1 MTPDGSLNSG
11 VVGAGGDSAAG
22 TQETPYDVVIIG
34 AGPAGLAAGLSLV
47 RARRRTLMIDSNRP
61 RHSATLR
68 SHGFITR
75 DGVPPLELR
84 RIGREEYEAY
94 PAAEFHM
101 GLVRTVET
109 RPDADRDDATS
120 ARFTVSTKGI
130 RGEKNRVVTARTV
143 LIATGLAETLP
154 ALPSIRAWYGTNLHS
169 CIACDGYEEADRAL
183 ALIGETDDLAEHAL
197 LISQWTDDLIVFTNG
212 IGQVTDADEAALAPR
227 GIRIDRRALTD
238 VVGERGAMT
247 GIQVADG
254 DFVARDGG
262 FVRPR
267 YAAAATF
274 AGSLNLATDAAGL
287 LVVDARGRTSVPGL
301 YAAGDTTPP
310 GPEQLLVS
318 AGEGAR
324 AAVAINRE
332 LLGPLVTHPPL
343 NLAGHPPVG

>member
-1 MTPDGSLNSG
+1 MTPDGALNS
-11 VVGAGGDSAAG
+11 VDVPPAE
-22 TQETPYDVVIIG
+22 QLYDVVIIG

-47 RARRRTLMIDSNRP
+47 RARRRTLMVDSNRP

-84 RIGREEYEAY
+84 RIGREEFEAY
-94 PAAEFHM
+94 PAAEFHVGM
-101 GLVRTVET
+101 VRSVEQIDDA
-109 RPDADRDDATS
+109 PDADV
-120 ARFTVSTKGI
+120 ARFTVSTKGL

-212 IGQVTDADEAALAPR
+212 IGQITAHDEASLVAR
-227 GIRIDRRALTD
+227 GIAVDRRPLAD

-247 GIQVADG
+247 GVQVADG
-254 DFVARDGG
+254 DFVPRDGG

-267 YAAAATF
+267 YSAAATF
-274 AGSLNLATDAAGL
+274 AGALDLAMDTEGL
-287 LVVDARGRTSVPGL
+287 IVVDSKGRTSMPGL
-301 YAAGDTTPP
+301 FAAGDTTPP

-332 LLGPLVTHPPL
+332 LLGPLATHPPL
-343 NLAGHPPVG
+343 NLAGRTEVG

>member
-1 MTPDGSLNSG
+1 MTPDAQ
-11 VVGAGGDSAAG
+11 VGQSNAAPS
-22 TQETPYDVVIIG
+22 TEQPYDVVIIG

-101 GLVRTVET
+101 GLARTVDHVSGVDET
-109 RPDADRDDATS
+109 DATA
-120 ARFTVSTKGI
+120 ARFTITTKGM
-130 RGEKNRVVTARTV
+130 RGEKNRTVTARTV

-154 ALPSIRAWYGTNLHS
+154 ALPSVRAWYGTNLHS

-197 LISQWTDDLIVFTNG
+197 LISQWSGDLIVFTNG
-212 IGQVTDADEAALAPR
+212 IGQITDADETALATR
-227 GIRIDRRALTD
+227 GIRVDRRPLAD
-238 VVGERGAMT
+238 VVGEKGAMT
-247 GIQVADG
+247 GIELADG
-254 DFVARDGG
+254 EFIPREGG

-267 YAAAATF
+267 YGAAATF
-274 AGSLNLATDAAGL
+274 AQQLEPTTDAAGL
-287 LVVDARGRTSVPGL
+287 LVVDAQGRTSVPGL

>member
-1 MTPDGSLNSG
+1 MTTDGTVMAGSG
-11 VVGAGGDSAAG
+11 SDTAAG
-22 TQETPYDVVIIG
+22 AVEAPYDVVIIG

-101 GLVRTVET
+101 GLVRTVEQVHG
-109 RPDADRDDATS
+109 ANLADATA

-212 IGQVTDADEAALAPR
+212 VGQVSESDEAALVAR
-227 GIRIDRRALTD
+227 GIRVDRRPLTD
-238 VVGERGAMT
+238 VLGEQGAMT
-247 GIQVADG
+247 GIQVAG
-254 DFVARDGG
+254 GEFVPRAGG

-267 YAAAATF
+267 YEAAATF
-274 AGSLNLATDAAGL
+274 ASALSPATDAFGL
-287 LVVDARGRTSVPGL
+287 ILVDPQGRTSVPGL
-301 YAAGDTTPP
+301 FAAGDTTPP

-324 AAVAINRE
+324 AAVAINRQ
-332 LLGPLVTHPPL
+332 LLGPLATHPPL
-343 NLAGHPPVG
+343 NLAGRPGVG

>member
-1 MTPDGSLNSG
+1 MTSTESMTTGS
-11 VVGAGGDSAAG
+11 ASAAG
-22 TQETPYDVVIIG
+22 GADAPYDVVIIG

-84 RIGREEYEAY
+84 RIGREEFEGY
-94 PAAEFHM
+94 PAAEFHQ
-101 GLVRTVET
+101 GLVRSVE
-109 RPDADRDDATS
+109 PLPGADSAE
-120 ARFTVSTKGI
+120 ARFTVATKGL

-143 LIATGLAETLP
+143 LIATGLTETLP
-154 ALPSIRAWYGTNLHS
+154 ALPNIRAWYGTNLHS
-169 CIACDGYEEADRAL
+169 CISCDGYEESDRAL

-212 IGQVTDADEAALAPR
+212 IGQVTEAEESGLAAR
-227 GIRIDRRALTD
+227 GIRVDRRPIGD
-238 VVGERGAMT
+238 VLGERGAMT
-247 GIQVADG
+247 GIQLADG
-254 DFVARDGG
+254 DFIAREGG

-267 YAAAATF
+267 YTPAATF
-274 AGSLNLATDAAGL
+274 ATALAPTTDAEGL
-287 LVVDARGRTSVPGL
+287 LVVDRQGRTSVPGL

-324 AAVAINRE
+324 TAVAINRD
-332 LLGPLVTHPPL
+332 LLGPLATRPPL
-343 NLAGHPPVG
+343 NLAPRPRVG

>member
-1 MTPDGSLNSG
+1 MSSDGLLSA
-11 VVGAGGDSAAG
+11 GAGGDSAAG
-22 TQETPYDVVIIG
+22 AVEAPFDVVIIG
-34 AGPAGLAAGLSLV
+34 AGPAGLAAGLNLV

-101 GLVRTVET
+101 GLVRSVEQL
-109 RPDADRDDATS
+109 PDAAA
-120 ARFTVSTKGI
+120 ARFTVSTKGM
-130 RGEKNRVVTARTV
+130 RGERNRVVTARTV

-183 ALIGETDDLAEHAL
+183 ALIGETDDLAEYAL

-212 IGQVTDADEAALAPR
+212 VGQVTDADEAALAAR
-227 GIRIDRRALTD
+227 GIRVDRRPLTD

-254 DFVARDGG
+254 EFVAREGG
-262 FVRPR
+262 FVRPK
-267 YAAAATF
+267 YEAAATF
-274 AGSLNLATDAAGL
+274 AASLTPTTDAAGL
-287 LVVDARGRTSVPGL
+287 LVVDDQGRTSVPGL

-332 LLGPLVTHPPL
+332 LLGPLATHPPV
-343 NLAGHPPVG
+343 NLAGRPGVG

>member
-1 MTPDGSLNSG
+1 MTPDGALNS
-11 VVGAGGDSAAG
+11 VDVPPAE
-22 TQETPYDVVIIG
+22 QLYDVVIIG

-47 RARRRTLMIDSNRP
+47 RARRRTLMVDSNRP

-84 RIGREEYEAY
+84 RIGREEFEAY
-94 PAAEFHM
+94 PAAEFHVGM
-101 GLVRTVET
+101 VRSVEQIDDA
-109 RPDADRDDATS
+109 PDADV
-120 ARFTVSTKGI
+120 ARFTVSTKGL

-212 IGQVTDADEAALAPR
+212 IGQITAHDEASLVAR
-227 GIRIDRRALTD
+227 GITVDRRPLAD

-254 DFVARDGG
+254 DFVPRDGG

-274 AGSLNLATDAAGL
+274 AGALDLATDAEGL
-287 LVVDARGRTSVPGL
+287 IVVDSKGRTSMAGL
-301 YAAGDTTPP
+301 FAAGDTTPP

-332 LLGPLVTHPPL
+332 LLDPLATHPPL
-343 NLAGHPPVG
+343 NLAGRPEVG

>member
-1 MTPDGSLNSG
+1 MTPDGSLS
-11 VVGAGGDSAAG
+11 VGSDSAAG
-22 TQETPYDVVIIG
+22 AVGVDAPYDVVIIG
-34 AGPAGLAAGLSLV
+34 AGPAGLAAGLNLV

-101 GLVRTVET
+101 GLVRAVE
-109 RPDADRDDATS
+109 PLSGDDG
-120 ARFTVSTKGI
+120 ARFTVSTKGM

-169 CIACDGYEEADRAL
+169 CIACDGYEEADRPL

-197 LISQWTDDLIVFTNG
+197 LISQWTADLIVFTNG
-212 IGQVTDADEAALAPR
+212 VGQVSEAEEVGLAAR
-227 GIRIDRRALTD
+227 GIRVDRRPLTD
-238 VVGERGAMT
+238 VMGEKGAMT

-254 DFVARDGG
+254 EFVPRAGG

-267 YAAAATF
+267 YEAAAVF
-274 AGSLNLATDAAGL
+274 AVALNPATDASGL
-287 LVVDARGRTSVPGL
+287 IVVDPQGRTSVPGL

-332 LLGPLVTHPPL
+332 LLVPLATHPGL
-343 NLAGHPPVG
+343 NLAGRPGVG

>member
-1 MTPDGSLNSG
+1 MSPDGSLS
-11 VVGAGGDSAAG
+11 AGGDSAAG
-22 TQETPYDVVIIG
+22 AAGAPYDVVIIG
-34 AGPAGLAAGLSLV
+34 AGPAGLAAGLNLV

-101 GLVRTVET
+101 GLVRAIE
-109 RPDADRDDATS
+109 PLSGDDPADATA
-120 ARFTVSTKGI
+120 ARFTVSTKGM

-169 CIACDGYEEADRAL
+169 CIACDGYEEADRPL

-212 IGQVTDADEAALAPR
+212 VGQITEADEAGLAAR
-227 GIRIDRRALTD
+227 GIRVDRRPLTD

-254 DFVARDGG
+254 EFVARAGG
-262 FVRPR
+262 FVRPG
-267 YAAAATF
+267 YDAAATF
-274 AGSLNLATDAAGL
+274 TAALSPATDAAGL
-287 LVVDARGRTSVPGL
+287 IVVDAHGRTSVPGL
-301 YAAGDTTPP
+301 FAAGDTTPP

-332 LLGPLVTHPPL
+332 LLGPLATHPPV
-343 NLAGHPPVG
+343 NLAGRPGVG

>member
-1 MTPDGSLNSG
+1 MSPDGA
-11 VVGAGGDSAAG
+11 VTPAVDPDS
-22 TQETPYDVVIIG
+22 YDVIVIG

-94 PAAEFHM
+94 PAAQFHT
-101 GLVRTVET
+101 GLVRSVEQLANT
-109 RPDADRDDATS
+109 DPAD
-120 ARFTVSTKGI
+120 ARFEVTTKGI

-212 IGQVTDADEAALAPR
+212 VGQVSDTEEAGLASR
-227 GIRIDRRALTD
+227 GIRVDRRALTD
-238 VVGERGAMT
+238 VLGERGAMT

-254 DFVARDGG
+254 EFVPRDGG

-274 AGSLNLATDAAGL
+274 ASSLGLSTDATGL
-287 LVVDARGRTSVPGL
+287 IVVDGAGRTSVPGL
-301 YAAGDTTPP
+301 FAAGDTTPP

-332 LLGPLVTHPPL
+332 LIGALATHPPL
-343 NLAGHPPVG
+343 NLAARTEVG

>member
-1 MTPDGSLNSG
+1 MTPDGSLSTG
-11 VVGAGGDSAAG
+11 SEKAAG
-22 TQETPYDVVIIG
+22 AASAEVPYDVVIIG
-34 AGPAGLAAGLSLV
+34 AGAAGLAAGLNLV

-101 GLVRTVET
+101 GLVRTVEQL
-109 RPDADRDDATS
+109 PGADLADATA
-120 ARFTVSTKGI
+120 ARFTVSTKGM

-197 LISQWTDDLIVFTNG
+197 LISQWTDDLIVFTNNV
-212 IGQVTDADEAALAPR
+212 GQITDADEAALAAR
-227 GIRIDRRALTD
+227 GIRVDRRPLAD
-238 VVGERGAMT
+238 VVGERGSMT
-247 GIQVADG
+247 GIELADG
-254 DFVARDGG
+254 EFVPRAGG
-262 FVRPR
+262 FVRPK

-274 AGSLNLATDAAGL
+274 VAALTPAMDAYGL
-287 LVVDARGRTSVPGL
+287 IVVDPQGRTSVPGL

-332 LLGPLVTHPPL
+332 LLGPLTTHPPL
-343 NLAGHPPVG
+343 NLAARTEVG

>member
-1 MTPDGSLNSG
+1 MSSDGLLS
-11 VVGAGGDSAAG
+11 AGTGSDTAAG
-22 TQETPYDVVIIG
+22 TAEALYDVVIIG
-34 AGPAGLAAGLSLV
+34 AGPAGLAAGLNLV

-101 GLVRTVET
+101 GLVRSVKQL
-109 RPDADRDDATS
+109 PAAAA
-120 ARFTVSTKGI
+120 ARFTVSTKGM

-212 IGQVTDADEAALAPR
+212 VGQVTDADEAALAAR
-227 GIRIDRRALTD
+227 AIRVDRRPLSD

-254 DFVARDGG
+254 EFVAREGG
-262 FVRPR
+262 FVRPK
-267 YAAAATF
+267 YEAAATF
-274 AGSLNLATDAAGL
+274 AASLTPTTDAAGL
-287 LVVDARGRTSVPGL
+287 LVVDAQGRTSVPGL

-332 LLGPLVTHPPL
+332 LLGPLATHPPL
-343 NLAGHPPVG
+343 NLAGRPGVG

>member
-1 MTPDGSLNSG
+1 MTPDGSVSSVATG
-11 VVGAGGDSAAG
+11 IGSDSAADAG
-22 TQETPYDVVIIG
+22 VSEAPYDVVIIG
-34 AGPAGLAAGLSLV
+34 AGPAGLAAGLNLV
-47 RARRRTLMIDSNRP
+47 RARRRTLIIDSNRP

-101 GLVRTVET
+101 GLVRSVEQHSV
-109 RPDADRDDATS
+109 DDDTLV
-120 ARFTVSTKGI
+120 RFTVTTKGM
-130 RGEKNRVVTARTV
+130 RGEKNRAVTARTV

-197 LISQWTDDLIVFTNG
+197 LISLWTDDLIVFTNG
-212 IGQVTDADEAALAPR
+212 IGQVSDADEAALVAR
-227 GIRIDRRALTD
+227 GIRVDRRPLAD

-254 DFVARDGG
+254 DFVPRDGG

-274 AGSLNLATDAAGL
+274 AGSLSLATDATGL
-287 LVVDARGRTSVPGL
+287 LVVDAQGRTSVPGL

-332 LLGPLVTHPPL
+332 LLGPLATHPPL
-343 NLAGHPPVG
+343 NLAARTEVG

>member
-1 MTPDGSLNSG
+1 MTSDGALNA
-11 VVGAGGDSAAG
+11 VD
-22 TQETPYDVVIIG
+22 TPPAEQLYDVVIIG

-84 RIGREEYEAY
+84 RIGREEFEAY
-94 PAAEFHM
+94 PAAEFHVGM
-101 GLVRTVET
+101 VRSVEQIDDA
-109 RPDADRDDATS
+109 PDADV
-120 ARFTVSTKGI
+120 ARFTVSTKGL

-212 IGQVTDADEAALAPR
+212 IGQISADDEASLVAR
-227 GIRIDRRALTD
+227 GIAVDRRPLAD

-254 DFVARDGG
+254 DFVPRDGG

-274 AGSLNLATDAAGL
+274 AGALDLATDADGL
-287 LVVDARGRTSVPGL
+287 IVVDGRGRTSMAGL

-332 LLGPLVTHPPL
+332 LLGPLATHPPL
-343 NLAGHPPVG
+343 NLAGRTEVG

>member
-1 MTPDGSLNSG
+1 MTTDGPLSAATGPGS
-11 VVGAGGDSAAG
+11 DSAAG
-22 TQETPYDVVIIG
+22 AGVAPYDVVIIG

-94 PAAEFHM
+94 PSAEFHV
-101 GLVRTVET
+101 GLVRSVEQL
-109 RPDADRDDATS
+109 PGDGA
-120 ARFTVSTKGI
+120 ARFTVSTKGM
-130 RGEKNRVVTARTV
+130 RGEKNRVVAARTV

-197 LISQWTDDLIVFTNG
+197 LISQWTADLIVFTNG
-212 IGQVTDADEAALAPR
+212 VGRVTEADEAGLASR
-227 GIRIDRRALTD
+227 GIRVDRRPLTD

-247 GIQVADG
+247 GIQVGDG
-254 DFVARDGG
+254 EFVAREGG

-267 YAAAATF
+267 YEAAATF
-274 AGSLNLATDAAGL
+274 AAALNPATDAAGL
-287 LVVDARGRTSVPGL
+287 LVVDAQGRTSVSGL

-310 GPEQLLVS
+310 GPEQLLIS
-318 AGEGAR
+318 AGEGTR
-324 AAVAINRE
+324 AAVAINRD
-332 LLGPLVTHPPL
+332 LLGPLATHPPV
-343 NLAGHPPVG
+343 NLAGRPGVG